1 MSRKISR
8 YHPELNTITK
18 YVGAEIFNSR
28 WPKFCFDDISEV
40 VESYGICVR
49 SVKTDAKQSKWHY
62 RKHSIFSTI
71 AIETFNP
78 RDF

>member
-1 MSRKISR
+1 MHMSRKISR

-40 VESYGICVR
+40 VESYGPCVP
-49 SVKTDAKQSKWHY
+49 SVKTDIGGYETKQV
-62 RKHSIFSTI
+62 
-71 AIETFNP
+71 ALP
-78 RDF
+78 